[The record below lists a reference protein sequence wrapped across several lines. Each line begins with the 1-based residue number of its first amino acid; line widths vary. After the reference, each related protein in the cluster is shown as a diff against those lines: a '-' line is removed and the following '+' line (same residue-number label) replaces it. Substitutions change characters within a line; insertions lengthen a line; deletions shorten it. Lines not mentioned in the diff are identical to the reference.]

1 MKHRKQGLEKG
12 RNGGGGD
19 VSRREKRSGGSSESP
34 NVRSI
39 DEEERNGRSGRLR
52 EHRGLWEL
60 TRCLPM

>member
-1 MKHRKQGLEKG
+1 M
-12 RNGGGGD
+12 GGGGD